1 MNHQPLSRDLI
12 PDTTRRRLSL
22 LIDRSGMDVFIY
34 SRAED
39 NSILWSRLDYDKA
52 NGDRLKALEELIYD
66 NPLLLNDFQ
75 RVDVLIDTERFMMV
89 PDEEGITPPQQIF
102 DELYPD
108 RDFDVEVET
117 MNNAGTKLAMAVHRD
132 FLRFVRR
139 TFNNPHVYHRLSPMI
154 RYFGYKNRL
163 GNTSKF
169 HVNLS
174 ANKVDIIGYKSN
186 DLTVVNSIESHSAID
201 VLYYVQAIANQ
212 VKFDTEN
219 DQMYLSGDPTLREE
233 VMPLLRRYI
242 SYVMPVIFPSDMF
255 KAGKESML
263 APFELIALALC
274 E

>member
-1 MNHQPLSRDLI
+1 
-12 PDTTRRRLSL
+12 
-22 LIDRSGMDVFIY
+22 
-34 SRAED
+34 
-39 NSILWSRLDYDKA
+39 
-52 NGDRLKALEELIYD
+52 
-66 NPLLLNDFQ
+66 
-75 RVDVLIDTERFMMV
+75 
-89 PDEEGITPPQQIF
+89 
-102 DELYPD
+102 
-108 RDFDVEVET
+108 
-117 MNNAGTKLAMAVHRD
+117 
-132 FLRFVRR
+132 
-139 TFNNPHVYHRLSPMI
+139 MI